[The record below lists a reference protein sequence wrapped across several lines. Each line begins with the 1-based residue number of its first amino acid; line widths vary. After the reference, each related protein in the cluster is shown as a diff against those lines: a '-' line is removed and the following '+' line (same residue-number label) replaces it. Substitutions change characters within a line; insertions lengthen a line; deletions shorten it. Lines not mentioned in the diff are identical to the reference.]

1 MKVRWRL
8 LDKPYCVGSSAVITV
23 EVHPVRTIL
32 GAIGKFWSAE
42 EVPRWF
48 GLSLV
53 LVYLF
58 ALGGVAH
65 FGISQAR
72 SEGEQLASQSIH
84 YSLRLLAREVAAEQ
98 ASDGSH
104 RDERAT
110 MLRRKIQDF
119 ASAVDTKTVRIIDT
133 RGEIIASTNDAE
145 VGLASSSIAA
155 SGATRESVAGFSPI
169 GGLLRVPIP
178 GRPPSTFHG
187 PMPFEDAGATDQR
200 AGRPHLIEVLLPTA
214 PRGLESLADQAGVLT
229 VILLGLA
236 VLFVSYR
243 RLRGQLR
250 PVSRIAQRLQLR
262 REHLLDDLASLRVTD
277 TIDTVSSAWNEL
289 VELAQRLNETVERT
303 QANTELSVVL
313 KRTSGGELHEALHAL
328 PDGLIHIVDEVRFE
342 YINTAAGHLL
352 GWNVHDR
359 ERPALA
365 DARSSGIGQRALDE
379 IRGALM
385 PDGNFDPRTVLL
397 DAEATAACD
406 AGAYRLW
413 LAPVRRPGRQGEC
426 VVVIRDVSQQVRADR
441 AREEFIAQ
449 VTHELRTPLT
459 NIRAYAETLS
469 SGMFDDPKVISECYN
484 VITKETRRLSRLIED
499 VLSVSQFEV
508 GSLELQIDQVDLKA
522 LLTEAVR
529 DVRGLADEKSID
541 VQLVI
546 PAKVDSVR
554 ADRDKLAVVVN
565 NLLGNAIKYTKPGGN
580 VVVGCQFAA
589 DNAVVTVKDNGI
601 GIDPA
606 DHQRVFE
613 KFQRGSD
620 PDALAETGTGIGLY
634 TVREIVRGHGGEV
647 ELISQKGQG
656 STFMVRLPHQA
667 GRAAAVSAA
676 EEK

>member
-1 MKVRWRL
+1 MRSVL
-8 LDKPYCVGSSAVITV
+8 STL
-23 EVHPVRTIL
+23 
-32 GAIGKFWSAE
+32 GKFWSAE

-48 GLSLV
+48 GLSLILIY
-53 LVYLF
+53 LV

-65 FGISQAR
+65 FGMSQAR
-72 SEGEQLASQSIH
+72 SEGEQLAYQSTL
-84 YSLRLLAREVAAEQ
+84 YSLRLLAREIAAEQ
-98 ASDGSH
+98 ASRGLH
-104 RDERAT
+104 RDQSEA

-119 ASAVDTKTVRIIDT
+119 ASAVHTKTVRIIDS

-145 VGLASSSIAA
+145 IGLASSSIAA
-155 SGATRESVAGFSPI
+155 TGREAGSQEAFREA
-169 GGLLRVPIP
+169 GGLLRIPIP
-178 GRPPSTFHG
+178 HRPPSMAAE
-187 PMPFEDAGATDQR
+187 PLPFDEPAVSDR
-200 AGRPHLIEVLLPTA
+200 ASVRPHLIEVQLPTA
-214 PRGLESLADQAGVLT
+214 PRGLASLADQANVLT

-262 REHLLDDLASLRVTD
+262 RERLLDDLASLRVTD
-277 TIDTVSSAWNEL
+277 TVDTVSSAWNEL
-289 VELAQRLNETVERT
+289 IELAQRLNESVERT
-303 QANTELSVVL
+303 QANTELSSVL
-313 KRTSGGELHEALHAL
+313 QRTSGGELQEALHAL
-328 PDGLIHIVDEVRFE
+328 PDGFMYIVDEVRIE
-342 YINTAAGHLL
+342 YLNAAAAHLL

-359 ERPALA
+359 ERPALP
-365 DARSSGIGQRALDE
+365 DARSTGFGQKILDE
-379 IRGALM
+379 IRGALL
-385 PDGNFDPRTVLL
+385 PEGNFEPRTVLL
-397 DAEATAACD
+397 DGSASGAPGAD

-413 LAPVRRPGRQGEC
+413 LAPVQRPGRPGEC

-546 PAKVDSVR
+546 PAKVDPVR

-580 VVVGCQFAA
+580 VVVGCQFGA
-589 DNAVVTVKDNGI
+589 DSAVITVKDNGI

-620 PDALAETGTGIGLY
+620 PEALAETGTGIGLY